1 MSSPYIL
8 AHLKRNPNRN
18 TVGEVQIFNVTTWE
32 LIHTIEN
39 TNYESDQ
46 FGYDMILTDLTIN
59 NEVRSCLVIGA
70 PTTTYGIHTNAGAV
84 FIYDANTLEYLAEIH
99 SNR

>member
-1 MSSPYIL
+1 
-8 AHLKRNPNRN
+8 
-18 TVGEVQIFNVTTWE
+18 
-32 LIHTIEN
+32 
-39 TNYESDQ
+39 
-46 FGYDMILTDLTIN
+46 MILTDLTIN

-84 FIYDANTLEYLAEIH
+84 FIYDANTLDYLAEIH